1 MYFLRESSQPSDPGG
16 RSASHVSVELPGEAA
31 AHVWPCPAQ
40 PRPPAQGSKPKSQQ
54 LPGLGCPALCPL
66 GPGASGHTARPCWA
80 CSPSWWEAQVSG
92 RKGPPARRTPPRLSS
107 EKMRGEFSEQVGHCS
122 ALGVG
127 YPVHGPASWRVSP
140 GCLRADPWVLVA
152 LPPCTPAGSRS
163 GSGRPVSGTQAGSCG
178 LFSRASPAAASALPL
193 TLVARC

>member
-1 MYFLRESSQPSDPGG
+1 
-16 RSASHVSVELPGEAA
+16 
-31 AHVWPCPAQ
+31 
-40 PRPPAQGSKPKSQQ
+40 
-54 LPGLGCPALCPL
+54 
-66 GPGASGHTARPCWA
+66 
-80 CSPSWWEAQVSG
+80 
-92 RKGPPARRTPPRLSS
+92 
-107 EKMRGEFSEQVGHCS
+107 MRGEFSEQVGHCS

-152 LPPCTPAGSRS
+152 LPPCTQAGSRS